1 MDEKEIAR
9 KLGEPLMVCQ
19 YPDVCL
25 SPTAPAPYL
34 ITAPFTAAYCTA
46 DTVHATSVPSF
57 TLASFL
63 PAVDGDAAGS
73 GGGMKSGTH
82 SAAGVCWAVGA
93 SSTVRAQ
100 KSFVV
105 RHEDPVMMNNGNAP
119 GLVHFPKGGGPRAS
133 VNDASEPAPPPKPA
147 AIVAEAPVE
156 GGFFTGL
163 GQSLTE
169 TYEGVA
175 GQAKTLWDA
184 TGITA
189 TEEATKAARTAIYN
203 GAANVGSLVKDG
215 ALTVSVP
222 FYETEEGLA
231 ALARMAD
238 RTDAVTQAL
247 EDRYATALDEGGQAH
262 ATGLLFGD
270 LGQIVLSFGAGSA
283 IKSVRGAEALSALEN
298 VQDVASV
305 TSKADDLLALSSKA
319 DDLVS
324 VSSKADDLLGAAN
337 KVDLPSLPKD
347 ALPDA
352 QKLLDAPPER
362 LLLDYKTDVPRSA
375 PLKRELTKTVE
386 GPDGTRVKVAS
397 SKEEIMASV
406 EKRRADLT
414 PEEKAQ
420 IDADRAR
427 ISDLSAES
435 QRLEEAGD
443 LAGAQA
449 KLDEARAIL
458 EPHVQKGDVFG
469 VVERLD
475 VSTEAGKGFLWS
487 GDFDGALAAARARG
501 GSLLESTLGGRVV
514 NGWDAIRA
522 QFSTPEFWGPLSDRY
537 ASLLSGDVLAFQ
549 SPAAYGIGGDIFNA
563 FELPQLQ
570 LGQVTG
576 SVTSFRP
583 IPLPAAP

>member
-1 MDEKEIAR
+1 MDDKEIAR

-46 DTVHATSVPSF
+46 DTVHATKVPSF

-119 GLVHFPKGGGPRAS
+119 GLVHFPKGGAPRAS
-133 VNDASEPAPPPKPA
+133 VSDASEPTLPSKPA
-147 AIVAEAPVE
+147 ALVAEAPVE

-189 TEEATKAARTAIYN
+189 TEEATKAARTAIYD

-270 LGQIVLSFGAGSA
+270 LGQIVFSFGAGSA
-283 IKSVRGAEALSALEN
+283 IKSVRGAEALATLEKAED
-298 VQDVASV
+298 VVSVASKTDKVLDVAN
-305 TSKADDLLALSSKA
+305 DLR
-319 DDLVS
+319 
-324 VSSKADDLLGAAN
+324 
-337 KVDLPSLPKD
+337 KVDEVLPGEALPGARLPKD
-347 ALPDA
+347 VVPDA
-352 QKLLDAPPER
+352 PSVPKDVVPDAPKDPGF
-362 LLLDYKTDVPRSA
+362 
-375 PLKRELTKTVE
+375 TKKVE

-397 SKEEIMASV
+397 SKEEIMAAV
-406 EKRRADLT
+406 EKRRENLT
-414 PEEKAQ
+414 AAEKAQ

-427 ISDLSAES
+427 ISELSAES
-435 QRLEEAGD
+435 QRLEAAGD
-443 LAGAQA
+443 SLGAQA
-449 KLDEARAIL
+449 KLEEARAIL
-458 EPHVQKGDVFG
+458 EPHVKKGDVFG
-469 VVERLD
+469 VIERLD
-475 VSTEAGKGFLWS
+475 VSTEAGKGHLWS
-487 GDFDGALAAARARG
+487 GDFNGALAAARARG
-501 GSLLESTLGGRVV
+501 GSLLETTLGGRVV
-514 NGWDAIRA
+514 DGWPAIRA

-537 ASLLSGDVLAFQ
+537 ASQLTGHVSAFQ
-549 SPAAYGIGGDIFNA
+549 APAVFGRGGDIFRA
-563 FELPQLQ
+563 FELPHLDAR
-570 LGQVTG
+570 LVDGFVTG
-576 SVTSFRP
+576 FTP
-583 IPLPAAP
+583 IKLPTVP

>member
-1 MDEKEIAR
+1 MDDKEIAR

-46 DTVHATSVPSF
+46 DTVHATKVPSF

-63 PAVDGDAAGS
+63 PAVNGDAAGS

-189 TEEATKAARTAIYN
+189 TEQATQTARTAIYN

-215 ALTVSVP
+215 ALTVTVP
-222 FYETEEGLA
+222 FYETEAGLA

-238 RTDAVTQAL
+238 RTDAAALAL
-247 EDRYATALDEGGQAH
+247 EDRYATALDEGGQGH

-270 LGQIVLSFGAGSA
+270 LGQIVFGFVAGAAVKSA
-283 IKSVRGAEALSALEN
+283 RGVQAVTALEN
-298 VQDVASV
+298 AQDVVGVSTKLDDVIGAGGDLAKLDVPSV
-305 TSKADDLLALSSKA
+305 
-319 DDLVS
+319 
-324 VSSKADDLLGAAN
+324 
-337 KVDLPSLPKD
+337 PKD
-347 ALPDA
+347 VIPD
-352 QKLLDAPPER
+352 
-362 LLLDYKTDVPRSA
+362 A
-375 PLKRELTKTVE
+375 PLKDVVPDAPLKEPLPDGLTSKTGKVDYE
-386 GPDGTRVKVAS
+386 QRHEITASADGPDGTRVFEAS
-397 SKEEIMASV
+397 SKKEIMDRV
-406 EKRRADLT
+406 EQRRAART
-414 PEEKAQ
+414 PEEQAQ

-427 ISDLSAES
+427 ISELSNES
-435 QRLEEAGD
+435 EALRKAGD
-443 LAGAQA
+443 EVGANA
-449 KLDEARAIL
+449 KLAEARAIL
-458 EPHVQKGDVFG
+458 QPSLDQGDVAG
-469 VVERLD
+469 IIDRLD
-475 VSTEAGKGFLWS
+475 VSTAPGKGYLWS
-487 GDFDGALAAARARG
+487 GGFKNLGPWADKLDVT
-501 GSLLESTLGGRVV
+501 LLETTTGGRVV
-514 NGWDAIRA
+514 NGWDLLNQR
-522 QFSTPEFWGPLSDRY
+522 FSTPEFWGPLSDTY
-537 ASLLSGDVLAFQ
+537 ASQLSGDVFALGTNRTA
-549 SPAAYGIGGDIFNA
+549 GIGGDIFNF
-563 FELPQLQ
+563 FERPHVD
-570 LGQVTG
+570 LGLVTG
-576 SVTSFRP
+576 RVTNFGF
-583 IPLPAAP
+583 INVDQLLPAVIP